1 MHVGEDSGD
10 DETVELRLLV
20 GELARTAQMRE
31 HLATRHNFHDD
42 EDIPGRPKIT
52 PIFSDMN

>member
-20 GELARTAQMRE
+20 GELARTAQMRK
-31 HLATRHNFHDD
+31 HLAARHNFHHD
-42 EDIPGRPKIT
+42 EDVPR
-52 PIFSDMN
+52 